1 MKILV
6 RSNKIKVNNLQ
17 NKNYMSIKFESGSDH
32 IGTNCTSDSYLN
44 KVYNWYFE
52 VLKTTKHIY
61 VYVDMYVSLL

>member
-17 NKNYMSIKFESGSDH
+17 NKNYMSIKFESESDH
-32 IGTNCTSDSYLN
+32 IGTNCTTDSYLN